1 MQHQEQTAH
10 EAQTQQGA
18 PSSGGNE
25 RQSQQLI
32 MKGFDKIEVFSGGE
46 EQWQNWSWKIKTAVS
61 GMNEEFAEMLTMA
74 ETEGIESI
82 EEVLR
87 EAKFVD
93 ANRER
98 CVKAGKE
105 MYGVLARYTNSEA
118 LTIVKSVSEMD
129 GVRAWARLHA
139 NYSRRTLG
147 RMFRV
152 QRECMYPKPVKDVGQ
167 VRLAIMQ
174 WEEKWKVM
182 MSELGEGAKIPDL
195 WRMSALLEICPKD
208 VKEQMLLRL
217 DEVGENY
224 ENLKVKVI
232 SYTSNKAEQSRGQKE
247 TAVPMELDYVSGS
260 EMYDEEEWDDVDE
273 VRRDRRCHNCGMM
286 GHFARDCRTKGNGKG
301 KGKEEGKGYGKGKG
315 KTMKGTGRK
324 GAGKSG
330 RFKGGRGEQND
341 RGYQGQCW
349 SCGKVGHKSSECR
362 WGVDNVDDDDDEV
375 DGYSSGRR
383 SGDRSES
390 EKGSDVGGVWIVG
403 NVDEIEDEE
412 VSDVFSEDG
421 ADQRDG
427 FSKIRADQRDKFSEI
442 RAEQRDGFSKI
453 REDQHDGFSKIR
465 ADQRDGSSK
474 IRADQRDGFSKIPI
488 DQGDEFGFYSR
499 RRMCKCQEE
508 TGETKR
514 ANRRNRFLALT
525 AVESDD
531 DEEVNAIET
540 VQEVVE
546 ITVDSGAAK
555 SVWPSRKKGVE
566 RTKSK
571 KAVKLAAANGS
582 PIRVEGDARL
592 EFIRDGMKCSMKFL
606 DADVKRPLASVS
618 AIVDEGNVVVFG
630 QHESFIENVSTGQR
644 IPMCRRNG
652 VFVMRLDTQPCQK
665 TSKSVRF
672 NEEGVIERMSGFT
685 RLA

>member
-1 MQHQEQTAH
+1 MDPMQFLGLMQQELEHQRQLMELMQQMQQQMRQMQHQEQQAH

-18 PSSGGNE
+18 PPSGGNE

-46 EQWQNWSWKIKTAVS
+46 EQWPNWSWKIKTAVS
-61 GMNEEFAEMLTMA
+61 GMNEDFAEMLTTA
-74 ETEGIESI
+74 ETEGTECI

-98 CVKAGKE
+98 CVKAGEE

-167 VRLAIMQ
+167 MRLAIMQ

-224 ENLKVKVI
+224 VNLKVKVI

-247 TAVPMELDYVSGS
+247 TAVPMELNYVSVS
-260 EMYDEEEWDDVDE
+260 EMYEENEWDDVDE
-273 VRRDRRCHNCGMM
+273 VRRVRRCHNCGMM
-286 GHFARDCRTKGNGKG
+286 GHFARDCRTKGKGKG
-301 KGKEEGKGYGKGKG
+301 KGKDEGKGYGKGKG

-349 SCGKVGHKSSECR
+349 SCGKIGHKSSECR
-362 WGVDNVDDDDDEV
+362 WRVDNVDDDEV
-375 DGYSSGRR
+375 ECYSSGRR
-383 SGDRSES
+383 SGDQSES

-403 NVDEIEDEE
+403 NVEEVEDEE
-412 VSDVFSEDG
+412 VSDAFSEDG

-427 FSKIRADQRDKFSEI
+427 FSKIRADQRD
-442 RAEQRDGFSKI
+442 GLN
-453 REDQHDGFSKIR
+453 KIR
-465 ADQRDGSSK
+465 AQQR
-474 IRADQRDGFSKIPI
+474 
-488 DQGDEFGFYSR
+488 
-499 RRMCKCQEE
+499 
-508 TGETKR
+508 
-514 ANRRNRFLALT
+514 
-525 AVESDD
+525 
-531 DEEVNAIET
+531 
-540 VQEVVE
+540 
-546 ITVDSGAAK
+546 
-555 SVWPSRKKGVE
+555 
-566 RTKSK
+566 
-571 KAVKLAAANGS
+571 
-582 PIRVEGDARL
+582 
-592 EFIRDGMKCSMKFL
+592 
-606 DADVKRPLASVS
+606 
-618 AIVDEGNVVVFG
+618 
-630 QHESFIENVSTGQR
+630 
-644 IPMCRRNG
+644 
-652 VFVMRLDTQPCQK
+652 
-665 TSKSVRF
+665 
-672 NEEGVIERMSGFT
+672 
-685 RLA
+685 

>member
-1 MQHQEQTAH
+1 MDPIQFLGVMQQELEHQRQLMELMQQMQQQMRQMQHQEQQAH

-18 PSSGGNE
+18 PPSGGNE
-25 RQSQQLI
+25 RQSQHLI

-46 EQWQNWSWKIKTAVS
+46 EQWQNWSWKIRTAVS
-61 GMNEEFAEMLTMA
+61 GMNEEFAEMLTTA

-105 MYGVLARYTNSEA
+105 MYGVLARYTTSEA

-139 NYSRRTLG
+139 NCSRRTLG

-152 QRECMYPKPVKDVGQ
+152 QLECMYPKPVKDVGQ

-182 MSELGEGAKIPDL
+182 MYELGEGAKIPDL
-195 WRMSALLEICPKD
+195 WRMSALLETCPKD

-232 SYTSNKAEQSRGQKE
+232 SYTSNKAEQSRGQKG

-286 GHFARDCRTKGNGKG
+286 GHFARDCRTKGKGKG

-330 RFKGGRGEQND
+330 RFKGGRGEQSD

-349 SCGKVGHKSSECR
+349 SCGKIGHKSSECR
-362 WGVDNVDDDDDEV
+362 WGVDNVDDDDDDEV
-375 DGYSSGRR
+375 DGYSSGRSDQSPRRAVMLVEYGSLGTWRR
-383 SGDRSES
+383 S
-390 EKGSDVGGVWIVG
+390 K
-403 NVDEIEDEE
+403 
-412 VSDVFSEDG
+412 
-421 ADQRDG
+421 
-427 FSKIRADQRDKFSEI
+427 
-442 RAEQRDGFSKI
+442 
-453 REDQHDGFSKIR
+453 
-465 ADQRDGSSK
+465 
-474 IRADQRDGFSKIPI
+474 
-488 DQGDEFGFYSR
+488 
-499 RRMCKCQEE
+499 
-508 TGETKR
+508 TK
-514 ANRRNRFLALT
+514 
-525 AVESDD
+525 
-531 DEEVNAIET
+531 
-540 VQEVVE
+540 
-546 ITVDSGAAK
+546 K
-555 SVWPSRKKGVE
+555 
-566 RTKSK
+566 
-571 KAVKLAAANGS
+571 
-582 PIRVEGDARL
+582 
-592 EFIRDGMKCSMKFL
+592 
-606 DADVKRPLASVS
+606 
-618 AIVDEGNVVVFG
+618 
-630 QHESFIENVSTGQR
+630 
-644 IPMCRRNG
+644 
-652 VFVMRLDTQPCQK
+652 
-665 TSKSVRF
+665 
-672 NEEGVIERMSGFT
+672 
-685 RLA
+685 